1 MNRPEM
7 IEETSALLDE
17 AYKSFL
23 LGLYFS
29 TVSLCSITTERLCYD
44 ILEKSRIKINNKKL
58 SDGQKKA
65 LFKIPYSTLVELIE
79 STTLINRQVASDL
92 MKMNNIR
99 EIYSS
104 NIGRRPICL
113 PALQLVILMSC
124 FT

>member
-58 SDGQKKA
+58 SDG
-65 LFKIPYSTLVELIE
+65 
-79 STTLINRQVASDL
+79 
-92 MKMNNIR
+92 
-99 EIYSS
+99 
-104 NIGRRPICL
+104 
-113 PALQLVILMSC
+113 
-124 FT
+124 

>member
-1 MNRPEM
+1 MNRPKM

-29 TVSLCSITTERLCYD
+29 TVSLCSIMTERLCYD

-104 NIGRRPICL
+104 NIGRRPI
-113 PALQLVILMSC
+113 
-124 FT
+124 